1 MRGSVVLQLQRANKV
16 VLWLMSVALALLVT
30 EATVSVMQWLLLGTI
45 TWDYLVTGMV
55 ASVLAASL
63 VSGLIFYF
71 VSYVNQISK
80 DNAQLSAIIN
90 ACPMPLALN
99 DHAHRV
105 VMLNPAFVRVFGY
118 TLDDIPTLEDWWPK
132 AYPDPIY
139 RKTVADRWREN
150 LKAGK
155 ISGQDF
161 EPLEVRVCCKDGS
174 VRIVMASATP
184 LELKLNG
191 VHLVLL
197 QDVTQQVG
205 AAKALA
211 ESRSVLQTII
221 ETIPMRVF
229 WKDRESRY
237 LGCNTVL
244 ARDGGEL
251 SPADVIGKT
260 DLQLTWRDQ
269 ADRYRQDDLEVME
282 RGQSKLAFEEPQ
294 TTPDGRQIWLRTS
307 KVPLQNPVDG
317 SVGVLGI
324 YEDITERKV
333 AEAYLRVAATAFES
347 QEGMVIVA
355 ANGKIL
361 RVNQSFTRITG
372 YTADEA
378 VGQTL
383 SLLKSGAQGSDFY
396 ASMWERIGRDG
407 HWQGEIQNRRKN
419 GEIYTQWL
427 TITAVKAQDGDITHY
442 VGTMLDISDRKAM
455 ERKVH
460 HLAHHDA
467 LTDLPNRVLL
477 TDRMNQA
484 LAACRREKTML
495 ALLYLDLD
503 RFKPVNDTLG
513 HEVGDL
519 LLKQVALRL
528 RASVSRESDTVSR
541 IGGDEFVLLL
551 THVEEEDDASAVAQR
566 ALDAL
571 NQPFAIGAHTISI
584 STSIGI
590 ALYPEHG
597 ADPIALMKSA
607 DNAMYQAKNSGRSCY
622 RFFRPD
628 VAD

>member
-1 MRGSVVLQLQRANKV
+1 MRNSIVLRLQRANKV
-16 VLWLMSVALALLVT
+16 VLWLMSVAMALLIT
-30 EATVSVMQWLLLGTI
+30 EATVSVMQWLLLGTV

-63 VSGLIFYF
+63 VSGLIFHF
-71 VSYVNQISK
+71 VGHLNQISK
-80 DNAQLSAIIN
+80 DNAQLTAIIN
-90 ACPMPLALN
+90 ACPMPMALN

-118 TLDDIPTLEDWWPK
+118 TLEDIPTLEDWWPK
-132 AYPDPIY
+132 AYPDASY
-139 RKTVADRWREN
+139 RKTVAERWRRH
-150 LKAGK
+150 LQVAKDHGR
-155 ISGQDF
+155 DF

-184 LELKLNG
+184 LEFQLDG

-197 QDVTQQVG
+197 QDVTQQV
-205 AAKALA
+205 AATQALA
-211 ESRSVLQTII
+211 ESRRVLQTII

-229 WKDRESRY
+229 WKDRDSRY
-237 LGCNTVL
+237 LGCNTVF
-244 ARDGGEL
+244 ARDGGKQV
-251 SPADVIGKT
+251 PADVIGKT
-260 DLQLTWRDQ
+260 DLQLTWRAQ
-269 ADRYRQDDLEVME
+269 ADRYRRDDIEVME
-282 RGQSKLAFEEPQ
+282 LLQPKLAFEEPQ

-333 AEAYLRVAATAFES
+333 AEAYIRVAATAFES

-361 RVNQSFTRITG
+361 RVNQAFTRITG

-378 VGQTL
+378 MGQTL
-383 SLLKSGAQGSDFY
+383 SLLRSGAQGADFY

-419 GEIYTQWL
+419 GEMYTQWL
-427 TITAVKAQDGDITHY
+427 TITAVKTEDGDVTHY

-477 TDRMNQA
+477 TDRLNQA
-484 LAACRREKTML
+484 LATCRRDKSML

-519 LLKQVALRL
+519 LLKQVAQRL

-551 THVEEEDDASAVAQR
+551 SHVEKEEDASVVAQR

-571 NQPFAIGAHTISI
+571 NQPFVVGAHTIDI

-590 ALYPEHG
+590 ALYPDHG
-597 ADPIALMKSA
+597 TDPIELMKSA

-622 RFFRPD
+622 RFSRPD
-628 VAD
+628 IAD